1 MKNNLHKMH
10 SDFGIKYPL
19 AKETI
24 NQDDI
29 NALIDWLKTNPR
41 LTMSELTKE
50 FEQKWAN
57 YIGTKYAVF
66 TNSGSSANLL
76 MINTLIQ
83 SGKLKSKKI
92 IVPAVSWSTTISP
105 IIQFGY
111 EPIMVDA
118 DEKTFGIDLDQTEE
132 LLKNGD
138 IGGIIFVQVL
148 GVPHYKD
155 RLLELCDQYDVP
167 LLEDS
172 CAALGSSYE
181 DGTKVGQ
188 VGDVS
193 TFSFY
198 FGHQFSTI
206 EGGMINTDDE
216 DLYHMLLMLRSHGWG
231 KDLPEELYKQ
241 KMVENNIDTFHEPF
255 TFLVPGFNLR
265 STDLQAFIGI
275 RQVEK
280 ANWISD
286 NRAKNHIEYGKRLK
300 ENFEFQA
307 WGNDKPCSISFGAL
321 AKSEE
326 HRKEVVSRLIEN
338 EIETRIFSAGN
349 IGLHPFWK
357 ERYGKFH
364 GKVANKI
371 HSRGFFLPNYPE
383 LKIEDIDF
391 ICGVCNEV

>member
-10 SDFGIKYPL
+10 SDVGIKYPL

-24 NQDDI
+24 NQDDV

-83 SGKLKSKKI
+83 SGRLKSKKI

-132 LLKNGD
+132 LLKNKYTTSNRYDKFGD

-148 GVPHYKD
+148 GIPHYKD

-188 VGDVS
+188 VGDMS

-198 FGHQFSTI
+198 FGHQLSTI
-206 EGGMINTDDE
+206 EGGMINTNDE
-216 DLYHMLLMLRSHGWG
+216 ELYHTLLMLRSHGWG
-231 KDLPEELYKQ
+231 KYLPKGLYKQ
-241 KMVENNIDTFHEPF
+241 KMIDNNIDTFNEPF
-255 TFLVPGFNLR
+255 TFLVPGFNL
-265 STDLQAFIGI
+265 SPTDLQAFIGI

-280 ANWISD
+280 ADWM
-286 NRAKNHIEYGKRLK
+286 
-300 ENFEFQA
+300 
-307 WGNDKPCSISFGAL
+307 
-321 AKSEE
+321 SE
-326 HRKEVVSRLIEN
+326 R
-338 EIETRIFSAGN
+338 
-349 IGLHPFWK
+349 
-357 ERYGKFH
+357 
-364 GKVANKI
+364 
-371 HSRGFFLPNYPE
+371 
-383 LKIEDIDF
+383 
-391 ICGVCNEV
+391 

>member
-1 MKNNLHKMH
+1 MTHKMH

-41 LTMSELTKE
+41 LTMAELTRK

-76 MINTLIQ
+76 MISTLIQ
-83 SGKLKSKKI
+83 SGKLNSKKV
-92 IVPAVSWSTTISP
+92 IVPSVAWSTTISP
-105 IIQFGY
+105 IIQFGL

-118 DEKTFGIDLDQTEE
+118 DKKTFGIDLEQTEF
-132 LLKNGD
+132 LLKTED
-138 IGGIIFVQVL
+138 ISAIIFVQVL

-155 RLLELCDQYDVP
+155 GLRRLSEKYGVP
-167 LLEDS
+167 LLEDG
-172 CAALGSSYE
+172 CASLGSSYE

-188 VGDVS
+188 VGDMS

-206 EGGMINTDDE
+206 EGGMVNTDDE
-216 DLYHMLLMLRSHGWG
+216 DLYYDLLMLRSHGWG
-231 KDLPEELYKQ
+231 KDLPNDLYKK
-241 KMVENNIDTFHEPF
+241 KMADNEIDSFHEPF

-265 STDLQAFIGI
+265 STDLQAFIGL

-280 ANWISD
+280 ADWISEM
-286 NRAKNHIEYGKRLK
+286 RTENHIEYAKQLDGH
-300 ENFEFQA
+300 FEFQD
-307 WGNDKPCSISFGAL
+307 WGDDNPCSISFGAL
-321 AKSEE
+321 AESKE
-326 HRKEVVSRLIEN
+326 HRKEVVNRLVEN
-338 EIETRIFSAGN
+338 GIETRIFSAGN
-349 IGLHPFWK
+349 LGLHPFWVN
-357 ERYGKFH
+357 RYGEFH
-364 GKVANKI
+364 GEVADKI

-383 LKIEDIDF
+383 LEIDDIEF
-391 ICGVCNEV
+391 ICSVVVGV